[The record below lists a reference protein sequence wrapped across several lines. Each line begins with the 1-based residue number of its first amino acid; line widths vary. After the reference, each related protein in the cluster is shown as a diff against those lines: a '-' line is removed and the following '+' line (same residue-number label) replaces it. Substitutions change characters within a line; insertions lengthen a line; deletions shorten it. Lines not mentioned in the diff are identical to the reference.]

1 MRKSTW
7 LLELLV
13 AARSYCTSHDSKR
26 STGSPAG
33 NMPVTT
39 RTHKGTQQLHLQL
52 FKFASSTFYMLRH
65 STWLLELSVTAH
77 SYNASRDS
85 MHCAGSPAGKVPR
98 AMHTHTGT

>member
-13 AARSYCTSHDSKR
+13 AARSYCASHDSKR

-33 NMPVTT
+33 EVPVKT

-52 FKFASSTFYMLRH
+52 
-65 STWLLELSVTAH
+65 
-77 SYNASRDS
+77 
-85 MHCAGSPAGKVPR
+85 
-98 AMHTHTGT
+98 